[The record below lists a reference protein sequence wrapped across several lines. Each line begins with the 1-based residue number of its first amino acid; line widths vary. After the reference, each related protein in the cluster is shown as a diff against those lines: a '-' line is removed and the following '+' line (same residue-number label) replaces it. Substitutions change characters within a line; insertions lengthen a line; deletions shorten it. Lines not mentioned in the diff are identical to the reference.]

1 MHRARWPSKKS
12 HQVSPATIFF
22 YLNVQENFEQAV
34 PYFTHAIEIY
44 EVHLGRSD
52 PTVETAIKNKELA
65 LSKLQSET
73 DQGDLT

>member
-1 MHRARWPSKKS
+1 M
-12 HQVSPATIFF
+12 SPGHNF
-22 YLNVQENFEQAV
+22 YFNVQGNFEQAV

-65 LSKLQSET
+65 VSKLQSQT
-73 DQGDLT
+73 DQDALT

>member
-1 MHRARWPSKKS
+1 M
-12 HQVSPATIFF
+12 
-22 YLNVQENFEQAV
+22 QENFEQAV

>member
-1 MHRARWPSKKS
+1 M
-12 HQVSPATIFF
+12 I

-44 EVHLGRSD
+44 EIHLGHSD

-65 LSKLQSET
+65 LSKLQSQTEEEV
-73 DQGDLT
+73 LT

>member
-1 MHRARWPSKKS
+1 MQDDLAKNHTRWVQP
-12 HQVSPATIFF
+12 QFFFF
-22 YLNVQENFEQAV
+22 YLNMQENFEQAV

>member
-1 MHRARWPSKKS
+1 MSLAHN
-12 HQVSPATIFF
+12 F
-22 YLNVQENFEQAV
+22 YLNLQGNFEQAV

-65 LSKLQSET
+65 VSKLQSLT
-73 DQGDLT
+73 DQDALT

>member
-1 MHRARWPSKKS
+1 M
-12 HQVSPATIFF
+12 SPAHTCNF
-22 YLNVQENFEQAV
+22 YFNVQGDFEQAV

-65 LSKLQSET
+65 VSKLQSLT
-73 DQGDLT
+73 DQDTLT